1 MVVRAVLAVACAC
14 SLAGCASAESSGS
27 ASADIAKV
35 ADVKSS
41 FGPEFHVTSIAP
53 TGIDPKLLAAQKLPD
68 GLKFEPPEC
77 AKVAVAPVV
86 PPGLQGN
93 MAAVSAEG
101 DGNRFIALAVETSQ
115 PVPVNDPGGAC
126 QKVGFAGGAVRGVIE
141 VVDAPH
147 IAGTRTLGVHRI
159 VQTVVD
165 GKPRT
170 GELYDYS
177 AHFGNY
183 QVIVTANPLVLPDK
197 PVVPVN
203 TQRARDLLTTAV
215 AAVRS

>member
-14 SLAGCASAESSGS
+14 WLAGCASAASSGS
-27 ASADIAKV
+27 ANADIAKV
-35 ADVKSS
+35 ADVKST
-41 FGPEFHVTSIAP
+41 FGPEFQVTSIAP
-53 TGIDPKLLAAQKLPD
+53 TGIDPKLLAARKLPE

-86 PPGLQGN
+86 PSGLQGN
-93 MAAVSAEG
+93 MAALSAEG
-101 DGNRFIALAVETSQ
+101 DGNRFIALAVETSR
-115 PVPVNDPGGAC
+115 PVPVNDPGAAC
-126 QKVGFAGGAVRGVIE
+126 QKVGFAGGAVRGVVE
-141 VVDAPH
+141 VVDAPQ

-183 QVIVTANPLVLPDK
+183 QVIVTANPLVFPDK

-203 TQRARDLLTTAV
+203 TQRARDLLAAAV

>member
-1 MVVRAVLAVACAC
+1 MLKAALAVACAGW
-14 SLAGCASAESSGS
+14 LAACASPESAGS

-77 AKVAVAPVV
+77 AEVALAPVV

-101 DGNRFIALAVETSQ
+101 EGNRFIALALETSQ
-115 PVPVNDPGGAC
+115 PVPVNDPGAAC

-141 VVDAPH
+141 AVDAPH
-147 IAGTRTLGVHRI
+147 IAGARTLGVHRI
-159 VQTVVD
+159 VQAVVD

-183 QVIVTANPLVLPDK
+183 QMIVTANPLVLPDK

-203 TQRARDLLTTAV
+203 TQRARDLLVKVV
-215 AAVRS
+215 AAVRG